1 MFNSEDE
8 EFHKEFALRIT
19 HLRRNNGVSARDM
32 SLSLGFNPSYINA
45 IENSRTMP
53 RMENFFEICNYFS
66 VTPKEF
72 FDIETEDPAE
82 QKLIFEQIK
91 KLDKKQLEL
100 VGEFIGYI
108 ADIK

>member
-1 MFNSEDE
+1 MFNTEDE

-19 HLRRNNGVSARDM
+19 HLRRSNGVSARDM

-45 IENSRTMP
+45 IENNRAMP
-53 RMENFFEICNYFS
+53 SMQTFFEICNYLS

-72 FDIETEDPAE
+72 FDIDAEEPEE
-82 QKLIFEQIK
+82 QKLLFEKIK
-91 KLDKKQLEL
+91 KLDKKQREL